1 VGAVVTTSVVVV
13 LVVVTGT
20 GCSTTQ
26 LASIS
31 ATINEIRMFGFI
43 TFDSLNHSFA
53 KAYPALL
60 KQGLRPQYSNGIAK
74 MGFPAM
80 ME

>member
-1 VGAVVTTSVVVV
+1 VGPVVTTSVVVV

-31 ATINEIRMFGFI
+31 AAINEIKMFGFI
-43 TFDSLNHSFA
+43 TFNSLNHSFA
-53 KAYPALL
+53 KACPALL
-60 KQGLRPQYSNGIAK
+60 KQMVRPHYSKGMAK
-74 MGFPAM
+74 TGFAAM